1 MSWPTVLPVR
11 RPPSDLAVDAAEFRE
26 PAFRD
31 ALIAGVAMVTHA
43 DGHMASAERSRFLS
57 LMEEDPALATFPRDD
72 VLAELATHEAHYR
85 FDAEVGAEMAREK
98 LAGIAGRTRLCSAL
112 VRICRAIIPAD
123 GVIHPAEHR
132 ALAEIRSVLGVTAR
146 PVVFGSYGNSA
157 FVTAATRRSATGSQ

>member
-1 MSWPTVLPVR
+1 MVYRSP
-11 RPPSDLAVDAAEFRE
+11 RPPSDLAADAAELREAAFRE
-26 PAFRD
+26 

-43 DGHMASAERSRFLS
+43 DGHLASAERSRFLS
-57 LMEEDPALATFPRDD
+57 LMEEDPALATFSRET
-72 VLAELATHEAHYR
+72 VLAELETHEANYR
-85 FDAEVGAEMAREK
+85 FDPEVGAEMAREK
-98 LAGIAGRTRLCSAL
+98 LVGIAGRTRLCTAL

-157 FVTAATRRSATGSQ
+157 FVAATPRRTVAGS

>member
-1 MSWPTVLPVR
+1 LEIPLVYRSP
-11 RPPSDLAVDAAEFRE
+11 RPPSDLSADAAEFRE

-57 LMEEDPALATFPRDD
+57 LMDEDPALATFPRDG
-72 VLAELATHEAHYR
+72 VLAELASHEANYR
-85 FDAEVGAEMAREK
+85 FDPEVGAEMAREK

-146 PVVFGSYGNSA
+146 PVVFGSYGSSA
-157 FVTAATRRSATGSQ
+157 FVTATSRRTATGS